1 MVEDHLLAC
10 ETGLEANQVAFWQQK
25 RSRMLF
31 CNILL
36 TPPSPGATRKGVNS
50 EAVGARKFP
59 DAPVDKAS
67 DHTLKRHCLIAGVT
81 QW

>member
-1 MVEDHLLAC
+1 VVEDHLLAC

-36 TPPSPGATRKGVNS
+36 TPPSPGATPIDQRLRSDKNAIGVAELS
-50 EAVGARKFP
+50 VA
-59 DAPVDKAS
+59 
-67 DHTLKRHCLIAGVT
+67 
-81 QW
+81 